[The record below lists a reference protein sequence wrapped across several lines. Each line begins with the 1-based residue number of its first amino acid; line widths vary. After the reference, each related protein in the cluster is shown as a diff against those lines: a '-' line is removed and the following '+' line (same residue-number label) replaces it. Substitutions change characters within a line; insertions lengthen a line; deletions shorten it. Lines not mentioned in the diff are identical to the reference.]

1 MKLPHA
7 WTAQPALVER
17 TAGYRHFALL
27 GQRGRGPARCVEL
40 EAVLE
45 RSFRLVVS
53 VQELRDQSCW
63 LPGWQSLPPDPPAI
77 D

>member
-27 GQRGRGPARCVEL
+27 ALRGLGPERSVEL

-45 RSFRLVVS
+45 RTFRLVVPL
-53 VQELRDQSCW
+53 QELRDRSRW